1 MLPGLREEKTEDNFA
16 LEQTILI
23 TKLCLSGLRN
33 MISHE
38 QKGPTLT

>member
-1 MLPGLREEKTEDNFA
+1 MLPGLGEEKTKDNLP

-23 TKLCLSGLRN
+23 TKLCPSGLRN